1 MTSIEAKIVKYIWRF
16 DPISLLILLNF
27 LGYELDEILFCS
39 HYTSSS
45 QSRLVEAIE
54 FQNHPRKVIITL
66 NLGLLGGQSLLPD
79 YFFRLVEN
87 GTLDKDK
94 FMEFIG
100 YLDDRILRRFLFA
113 IYPEFDEVTYQS
125 WEERKRIAVRTLR
138 LNSSITLHWL
148 FQLVFPELQVRVS
161 KCSMQKTFDLGSPIL
176 GKTHLG
182 FQSILGKIKQV
193 PILGKRITLI
203 TDEDKFNNDPW
214 PQEIQHRFEKL
225 ICPLFRSGDLHIEI
239 WLIIRTQSTWLSL
252 KQNSY
257 LGYENIEGGSEFQ
270 YRRIRIFSGHL
281 C

>member
-54 FQNHPRKVIITL
+54 FQNHPRKVIIKL

-79 YFFRLVEN
+79 YFFRLVKN
-87 GTLDKDK
+87 GILDKDK
-94 FMEFIG
+94 FIEFIG

-113 IYPEFDEVTYQS
+113 IYPEFDELTYKS
-125 WEERKRIAVRTLR
+125 WEDRKRIAVRTLR
-138 LNSSITLHWL
+138 LNSPITLHWL
-148 FQLVFPELQVRVS
+148 FQLVFPELQVRVN
-161 KCSMQKTFDLGSPIL
+161 KCSMEKTFDLGSPIL

-182 FQSILGKIKQV
+182 FQSILGKIKKV

-203 TDEDKFNNDPW
+203 TDEDKFKNEPW
-214 PQEIQHRFEKL
+214 PQEIQNRFESL
-225 ICPLFRSGDLHIEI
+225 ICPLFKKGDLHIEI
-239 WLIIRTQSTWLSL
+239 WLIIRTQSNWLSL

-270 YRRIRIFSGHL
+270 HRRIRIFSGHL